1 LKVTLTKEKYIKKKR
16 NIICTTKLDNFLDNP
31 ISHTHIMRKS
41 KKIMRVLERRL
52 YKKLSNLV
60 VQIKDIKSK
69 NNIIIIKK
77 KNAVAIMK

>member
-1 LKVTLTKEKYIKKKR
+1 
-16 NIICTTKLDNFLDNP
+16 LDNP